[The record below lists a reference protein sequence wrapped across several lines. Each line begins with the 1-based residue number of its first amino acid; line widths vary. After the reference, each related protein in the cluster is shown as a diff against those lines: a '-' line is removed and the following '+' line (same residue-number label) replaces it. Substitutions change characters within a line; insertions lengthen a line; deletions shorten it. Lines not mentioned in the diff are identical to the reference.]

1 VITIK
6 SHIVTERTKM
16 TTKKHF
22 IGAITAWLETEPDEA
37 SLMYYETVIF
47 QKLAHV
53 NKRQKEVKRGNRK

>member
-1 VITIK
+1 
-6 SHIVTERTKM
+6 M

-47 QKLAHV
+47 QKLAHI
-53 NKRQKEVKRGNRK
+53 NERQREVKRGNRK